1 VVTAQQIAW
10 ATVAAVLGEVLLA
23 IGQPSG
29 YMAVFALQI
38 ASSAALAALVTC
50 GIRRLW
56 DAATTPRG
64 TAEAV
69 PDTDGGSP

>member
-1 VVTAQQIAW
+1 MTGERGAW
-10 ATVAAVLGEVLLA
+10 TVLATILGEVLLT

-29 YMAVFALQI
+29 YAAIFALQVT
-38 ASSAALAALVTC
+38 SSAALAALATC

-56 DAATTPRG
+56 DAAAAPRAG
-64 TAEAV
+64 AKAA